1 MCNRYGSNNKLCALD
16 LIISTLRSGR
26 KVDINDNI
34 VTMPST
40 NNITGIRKQ
49 IAP

>member
-1 MCNRYGSNNKLCALD
+1 MCNRYASHNKLCSLD
-16 LIISTLRSGR
+16 LLISTLRLGR

-34 VTMPST
+34 VTMPSM
-40 NNITGIRKQ
+40 NNIAGIRKQ